1 MKDKLD
7 TKGYIVERDYDGDS
21 DNYERWLV
29 KKPNGETIRSGIYT
43 YALKDFLKSLP
54 DLTKK
59 KVEKKMVEKKSKPS
73 KKVLKVTFEYSE
85 GNDTKSVKV
94 TYDEDYTPEEYETLL
109 TYVIDSILPTS
120 FASVEEKRLGDAWDD
135 YKFARERGR
144 V

>member
-21 DNYERWLV
+21 DNFERWLV
-29 KKPNGETIRSGIYT
+29 KKPNGETIAGGIYT
-43 YALKDFLKSLP
+43 YELNDVLKSLP

-59 KVEKKMVEKKSKPS
+59 KVEKKEKQK

-94 TYDEDYTPEEYETLL
+94 TYDGDYTPEEYETLL

-120 FASVEEKRLGDAWDD
+120 FASVEERRLGDAWDD

-144 V
+144 YDNR

>member
-21 DNYERWLV
+21 DNHERWIV
-29 KKPNGETIRSGIYT
+29 KKPNGETIAGGLYT
-43 YALKDFLKSLP
+43 YALKDVLKNLP

-59 KVEKKMVEKKSKPS
+59 KVKKKEKQK

-85 GNDTKSVKV
+85 GNDTKSVKT
-94 TYDEDYTPEEYETLL
+94 TYDGDYTPEEYETLL